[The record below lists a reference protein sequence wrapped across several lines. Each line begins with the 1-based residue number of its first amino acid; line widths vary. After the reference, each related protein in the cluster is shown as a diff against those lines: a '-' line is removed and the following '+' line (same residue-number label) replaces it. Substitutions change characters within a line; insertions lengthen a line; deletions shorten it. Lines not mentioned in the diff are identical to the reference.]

1 MQIALL
7 FWFHCTVI
15 PGVQKVS
22 SAHFCKELLD
32 STSCKHTSNRIRKQL
47 AVAMMHQTC
56 QSGWEKCE
64 KFKTVILKSYLHWY
78 LHSICTW
85 IFDTNFSKH
94 LNVDTEAHATTPEPC
109 SGRRREC
116 SQSLS
121 KSQRSGCFCSAQDSA
136 SLTPQA
142 YNLTGPF
149 SPLPLCNISDTTN
162 IHLHMV
168 FPASPTWHSRHA
180 TLTAEPVHIHTHH
193 HTTPVSCLMLPDLL
207 SWKQMSVQAPA
218 PLGSCLRGGAPIRM
232 SSVILQLSEV
242 NIPENTTVP
251 V

>member
-1 MQIALL
+1 
-7 FWFHCTVI
+7 
-15 PGVQKVS
+15 
-22 SAHFCKELLD
+22 
-32 STSCKHTSNRIRKQL
+32 
-47 AVAMMHQTC
+47 MHQTC

-94 LNVDTEAHATTPEPC
+94 LNMDTEAHVTTPEPC

-121 KSQRSGCFCSAQDSA
+121 KSQRSGCLCSAQDSA

-180 TLTAEPVHIHTHH
+180 TLTTELLLHTHASSH
-193 HTTPVSCLMLPDLL
+193 NASALPNVARPLILETNVSTSPSSLRKLPERQGAHSNELCHSSAFRREYSRKYNSTCLKI
-207 SWKQMSVQAPA
+207 WK
-218 PLGSCLRGGAPIRM
+218 
-232 SSVILQLSEV
+232 
-242 NIPENTTVP
+242 
-251 V
+251 

>member
-1 MQIALL
+1 
-7 FWFHCTVI
+7 
-15 PGVQKVS
+15 
-22 SAHFCKELLD
+22 
-32 STSCKHTSNRIRKQL
+32 
-47 AVAMMHQTC
+47 MHQTC

-85 IFDTNFSKH
+85 IFDTNFSKN

-121 KSQRSGCFCSAQDSA
+121 KSQRSGCLCSAQDRA

-168 FPASPTWHSRHA
+168 FPASPTRHSRHA

-193 HTTPVSCLMLPDLL
+193 HTTPNVARPLILETNVSTSPSSLRKLPERRGAHSNELCHSSAFRSEYYRKYNSTCLKT
-207 SWKQMSVQAPA
+207 WK
-218 PLGSCLRGGAPIRM
+218 
-232 SSVILQLSEV
+232 
-242 NIPENTTVP
+242 
-251 V
+251 